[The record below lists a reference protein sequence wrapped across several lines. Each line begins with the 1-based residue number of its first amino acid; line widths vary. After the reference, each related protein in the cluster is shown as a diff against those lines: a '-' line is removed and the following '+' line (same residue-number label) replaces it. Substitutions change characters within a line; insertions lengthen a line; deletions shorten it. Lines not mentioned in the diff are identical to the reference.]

1 MNSNKFTFNA
11 KEIRKLRQRENVKK
25 CFNDKF
31 HNKKWYNPEALKR
44 FIEHYNEISN
54 NEISIF
60 DIRKDESLLHH
71 ASLYCAL
78 DASRQGTKDE
88 TVIINGI
95 DDVYKNIRIEDLSA
109 TAYRPMN
116 NGQVMTENI
125 MKFNDLTKEDGL
137 KTFDFKISGNIEGWG
152 TAKVCMSSGG
162 HQDNVMREIIDFIDW
177 SNKHNEPN
185 KKYVALLD
193 GDGHN
198 FDMLKNKVKQSN
210 IWIVDHIDF
219 QNKLNEYE

>member
-137 KTFDFKISGNIEGWG
+137 K
-152 TAKVCMSSGG
+152 
-162 HQDNVMREIIDFIDW
+162 
-177 SNKHNEPN
+177 
-185 KKYVALLD
+185 
-193 GDGHN
+193 
-198 FDMLKNKVKQSN
+198 
-210 IWIVDHIDF
+210 
-219 QNKLNEYE
+219 